1 MPRFNNDR
9 FNNSVSFAT
18 SRGLQRY
25 QENLSSQADGSNTT
39 FNVANSIDEDSL
51 EVSVNGLIYTKA
63 DGNISFN
70 VGDTEFTI
78 SFAPQSDDI
87 VVAIYNSYE

>member
-1 MPRFNNDR
+1 MTRFNNDR
-9 FNNSVSFAT
+9 FNNSVAFPN
-18 SRGLQRY
+18 SRGLEKY
-25 QENLSSQADGSNTT
+25 QERLSSQADGSNTS
-39 FNVANSIDEDSL
+39 FNVANTIDENSL

-63 DGNISFN
+63 DGNVSF
-70 VGDTEFTI
+70 TEGGKVFTI